1 MPPKSK
7 PKMEAKAP
15 KKKLILK
22 PPQSDRLSV
31 PEFMPRSFKNV
42 LADRRKYQQQT
53 ADKWEEE
60 IKRLKQNLK
69 TGGLG
74 GKPAT
79 DGARYNINKG
89 IKEATQQLKYIKST
103 KYLELL
109 KKRKKED
116 DFKPPKEDLLSKVK
130 KEEANVEKDIRN
142 PNHGYIGLSDSQVV
156 VKKQKFRNT
165 TKAKMATLFK
175 KVVGRPINVK
185 GKTVKSLSISAIVG
199 LLLKNK
205 VPEKDIEPIYKK
217 YRAEMES

>member
-1 MPPKSK
+1 MP
-7 PKMEAKAP
+7 P
-15 KKKLILK
+15 KKKLILRK
-22 PPQSDRLSV
+22 PSMEVKPKPKPKKKL
-31 PEFMPRSFKNV
+31 V
-42 LADRRKYQQQT
+42 LK
-53 ADKWEEE
+53 
-60 IKRLKQNLK
+60 
-69 TGGLG
+69 
-74 GKPAT
+74 
-79 DGARYNINKG
+79 
-89 IKEATQQLKYIKST
+89 
-103 KYLELL
+103 
-109 KKRKKED
+109 
-116 DFKPPKEDLLSKVK
+116 PKEDLLSKVK